1 MTKHETPDPLV
12 KKLFFLLLL
21 LASLA
26 GFGQKVSIEYA
37 IDQVGDGYNST
48 CRVKIPHASEKI
60 LDRRWTNFLKDN
72 KGKVRTS
79 KGQTRGENVR
89 INGLGHDSLQFYS
102 RYMEDAD
109 GMLLKVAVM
118 RGGAFLSFKDN
129 NSFNRQLENIL
140 LDFALTVSK
149 EGLDRKVEEAEAML
163 ASSKKEQNG
172 LVKTNER
179 LSLENENMKKRISEN
194 EATISSN
201 AAKSEELTLKI
212 QTQQGVVEQ
221 LRAKFSELK

>member
-1 MTKHETPDPLV
+1 
-12 KKLFFLLLL
+12 
-21 LASLA
+21 
-26 GFGQKVSIEYA
+26 
-37 IDQVGDGYNST
+37 
-48 CRVKIPHASEKI
+48 
-60 LDRRWTNFLKDN
+60 
-72 KGKVRTS
+72 
-79 KGQTRGENVR
+79 
-89 INGLGHDSLQFYS
+89 
-102 RYMEDAD
+102 
-109 GMLLKVAVM
+109 
-118 RGGAFLSFKDN
+118 
-129 NSFNRQLENIL
+129 
-140 LDFALTVSK
+140 
-149 EGLDRKVEEAEAML
+149 ML